1 MIDVII
7 CLPLRVCS
15 THLVAMQ
22 TVLVADD
29 SRSVREYLSS
39 LLRKSDFAVLEATN
53 GKEAQ
58 QLILENH
65 PDLVMTDVVMPEMN
79 GYELCRWIKQ
89 QDECVVPVVFC
100 SVKAEDFDLH
110 WGKKQGCDAYISKPF
125 KPDIILQ
132 TIKKLLV

>member
-1 MIDVII
+1 M
-7 CLPLRVCS
+7 CLPLSVCS
-15 THLVAMQ
+15 NHLVAMQ

-29 SRSVREYLSS
+29 SRAVREYLAS

-58 QLILENH
+58 KIIQEKN

-89 QDECVVPVVFC
+89 QEEHVVPVIFC
-100 SVKAEDFDLH
+100 SIKAEDFDLH

-125 KPDIILQ
+125 KPETILS
-132 TIKKLLV
+132 TIKTLLVA

>member
-1 MIDVII
+1 
-7 CLPLRVCS
+7 
-15 THLVAMQ
+15 MQ

-39 LLRKSDFAVLEATN
+39 LLRKSDFEVLEATN

-58 QLILENH
+58 QMILDNH

-89 QDECVVPVVFC
+89 QAGCVVPVVFC
-100 SVKAEDFDLH
+100 SVKNEDFDLH

-125 KPDIILQ
+125 KPDIILK
-132 TIKKLLV
+132 TVKKLLV

>member
-1 MIDVII
+1 
-7 CLPLRVCS
+7 
-15 THLVAMQ
+15 MQ

-29 SRSVREYLSS
+29 SRSIRESISS
-39 LLRKSDFAVLEATN
+39 LLRKSDFEVLEASN

-58 QLILENH
+58 AIIMERH

-89 QDECVVPVVFC
+89 QTEGEVPVIFC
-100 SVKAEDFDLH
+100 SVKSEDFDLH

-125 KPDIILQ
+125 RPDTVLT
-132 TIKKLLV
+132 TIRQLLV